1 MESEPL
7 KKTLLYCL
15 VAILLGLSLMLIP
28 LITMTE
34 ATANSHYLLM
44 PEHLSRQ
51 LEKLEGKY
59 SANADVEVFAI
70 SFVIA
75 LVAYLL
81 VKSIIPHRD
90 YERYWP
96 YWY

>member
-1 MESEPL
+1 
-7 KKTLLYCL
+7 
-15 VAILLGLSLMLIP
+15 
-28 LITMTE
+28 
-34 ATANSHYLLM
+34 M